1 MMTPGGRRERRRG
14 RGGRE
19 RRGQD
24 GRGEGEGQREE
35 RGREGREE
43 ENKRRWGRRGR
54 RREEEGLGME
64 PLFTLSKGRKMQTQ
78 P

>member
-1 MMTPGGRRERRRG
+1 MGEERGKGRGRR
-14 RGGRE
+14 
-19 RRGQD
+19 
-24 GRGEGEGQREE
+24 GEGQREE

-64 PLFTLSKGRKMQTQ
+64 PRFTLSKGREMQTQ